1 MRHFSR
7 MGGTAAFFRRFLP
20 LPIPPSPEAGCF
32 RSGPASLLSPR
43 GSG

>member
-7 MGGTAAFFRRFLP
+7 MGGTAAFFRRLP
-20 LPIPPSPEAGCF
+20 LPIPPFPEAGGF
-32 RSGPASLLSPR
+32 RSGPASRLSPR